1 MTISA
6 GAVTHSAVMQ
16 RAGSGSWRF
25 AAGVEQAPA
34 LALFA
39 RDAGGLAVP
48 PGPGVPPPLD
58 GQLPEVS
65 AELDARGRALAG
77 SAWWDWWRAIIAHA
91 VAGQRGAPPCMDQRS
106 WVRRMIT
113 DGIAV
118 FDPPEFASL
127 SDRPALQQAVRATLP
142 AALAWVATDRRPLGG
157 SIASFDYQLIRQA
170 AVQIGRR
177 RQVSPAAL
185 SACAVLIPVQGR
197 WWHQVEPGAV
207 VCSVTAAS
215 DTDTARRVLDDV
227 FESGLAS

>member
-1 MTISA
+1 M
-6 GAVTHSAVMQ
+6 
-16 RAGSGSWRF
+16 
-25 AAGVEQAPA
+25 
-34 LALFA
+34 
-39 RDAGGLAVP
+39 P

-127 SDRPALQQAVRATLP
+127 SDRPALQQAVRATLS

-185 SACAVLIPVQGR
+185 SACAVLFPVQGR

-215 DTDTARRVLDDV
+215 DSDTARRVLDDV